1 MNPGVVA
8 KEVLRFM
15 ETPAIAFLSPIIAA
29 SSDGTGMDG
38 RQVGPYRIVR
48 ELARGGMGAVYLAE
62 RCDGQFEQQVAL
74 KLIKRGMDSDEILRR
89 FLAERQ
95 ILARLNHPHI
105 ARFYDGG
112 VTAEGQP
119 WFAMEYVPGRPLTRH
134 CEERRLGVPER
145 LRLFQDVCDAVRYAH
160 QNLVVH
166 RDLKPS
172 NILVSEAGEVKL
184 LDFGIAKLL
193 ESGDDDQLTRT
204 DLRALTP
211 EYAAP
216 EQVRGQPVTTATDV
230 YALGGV
236 LYELLTGRRATRFER
251 HTPAELERVICT
263 VPPPPP
269 GVSGDLDTIVL
280 KALQKDPARRYP
292 SAEALLDDLR
302 RQERG
307 LPVRARPDSVG
318 YRTLKFVQRHRV
330 GVIAGGTVLLSLV
343 GGLGATV
350 WQARV
355 ASREAARAGI
365 VRDFVVR
372 LFEVAY
378 PHRARGKPVTALE
391 MLELGSERAQTE
403 LVRQPA
409 AQAELLHILAAI
421 YRDMARYDL
430 ALPLIR
436 RSAEISREAFG
447 DGHIMVARRELT
459 WGRILYYRAEYGAAD
474 SLLRGVIAA
483 YVREYGE
490 GDIETTDPM
499 INLAYVRAALGDYA
513 GAEALD
519 RKALEI
525 EREYYGDNHLGPAW
539 ILNNLGETLL
549 EQGRIREADS
559 AHRAALEV
567 RRRLLDADHDE
578 VMISVHSLGVVRLAQ
593 ADYVAAERL
602 LREAETKR
610 RRWYPDGHP
619 RLALTLLGLGDL
631 LQETGRAAAA
641 ESLLAEAFA
650 MRKAYLGADHPETI
664 EAEGRAALAAYRL
677 GRTDGVE
684 ARLRRVLGELE
695 RRLGSEHPVTA
706 AALVDLAEVIAGS
719 GRPRTAD
726 SLLGRALEIRR
737 ARLGGSHAD
746 VGRALASRG
755 RVLLALGDSAG
766 AREAMGEA
774 VVTYRRRLAADHPWA
789 RGAQA
794 TLDSIR

>member
-1 MNPGVVA
+1 MNP
-8 KEVLRFM
+8 EVSAMEGLRFL
-15 ETPAIAFLSPIIAA
+15 ESPAIAFVSPIIAA
-29 SSDGTGMDG
+29 SGDGTGMDG
-38 RQVGPYRIVR
+38 RVVGPYRIVR

-62 RCDGQFEQQVAL
+62 RCDGQFEHRVAL

-134 CEERRLGVPER
+134 CEERRLGVAER

-193 ESGDDDQLTRT
+193 ESGDDQLTRT
-204 DLRALTP
+204 ELRALTP

-216 EQVRGQPVTTATDV
+216 EQLRGEPVTTATDV

-263 VPPPPP
+263 VDPPPP

-280 KALQKDPARRYP
+280 KALHKDPARRYP

-302 RQERG
+302 RQESG
-307 LPVRARPDSVG
+307 LPVLARPDSVR
-318 YRTLKFVQRHRV
+318 YRAIKFIQRHRV
-330 GVIAGGTVLLSLV
+330 GLAASGMVFLALLA
-343 GGLGATV
+343 GLGATL

-378 PHRARGKPVTALE
+378 PHRARGKAVTALD
-391 MLELGSERAQTE
+391 MLELGAERAQTE

-447 DGHIMVARRELT
+447 DGDIMVARRELT

-474 SLLRGVIAA
+474 SLLRGVIAS
-483 YVREYGE
+483 YLREYGE

-499 INLAYVRAALGDYA
+499 INLGYVRAALGDYP
-513 GAEALD
+513 GAETLN
-519 RKALEI
+519 RKALAI
-525 EREYYGDNHLGPAW
+525 ERKYYGDSHLGPAW

-549 EQGRIREADS
+549 KQGRIREADS

-567 RRRLLDADHDE
+567 RRRLLDPDHDE
-578 VMISVHSLGVVRLAQ
+578 VMISVQSLGEVRLAQ
-593 ADYVAAERL
+593 GDYVAAERL

-619 RLALTLLGLGDL
+619 RLALTLLSLGDL

-641 ESLLAEAFA
+641 ESLLAEAAA
-650 MRKAYLGADHPETI
+650 MRKAYVGPDHPETI
-664 EAEGRAALAAYRL
+664 ESEGRAALAAYRL

-684 ARLRRVLGELE
+684 ARLRRITGELE
-695 RRLGSEHPVTA
+695 RRLGSDHPVMA
-706 AALVDLAEVIAGS
+706 AALMDLAEVVAGS
-719 GRPRTAD
+719 GGLRTAD
-726 SLLGRALEIRR
+726 SLLARALAIRR
-737 ARLGGSHAD
+737 ARLGGSHPH
-746 VGRALASRG
+746 VGRTLASRG
-755 RVLLALGDSAG
+755 RVLLAMGDSAG
-766 AREAMGEA
+766 GREALGEA
-774 VVTYRRRLAADHPWA
+774 VATYRRRLAADHPWA

-794 TLDSIR
+794 ALDSIR